1 MRKVIRRSSGWIH
14 AVLVMA
20 LLIPF
25 LCALGTKRDELTGT
39 GLYLKCLVIAF
50 PIILTDLAIDKCR
63 HMISYLM
70 ICIMTF
76 GATAALGWG
85 IALSFDRIFFRWG
98 YFVILLIETFLVICD
113 RLAGRLHKKEKK
125 EITIGEVDPYWQP
138 AHDILKEPS
147 FAMLIYFGV
156 IYFAALNVNSP
167 AVCNAALASAVI
179 YALVT
184 FLHQYVVKTENYLL
198 LNKRTCNL
206 PSKRIYGIGGGML
219 ALFLMILL
227 VMTLPALFT
236 ARYRQ
241 YRDLREWKPKI
252 EIQPEVEQPPDNQT
266 VVTGEDPMAALIE
279 QYGDPKDPPQWLT
292 ALGYAVEAAVI
303 LGILYAVFKK
313 IRATFQDFRETN
325 DENGDIVEEL
335 KETDSGQKIR
345 KTVNRRGMTERE
357 RIRRQYRKVIRR
369 NRKDRPAVHETPTEI
384 ETYAGIAGSEEGKK
398 LHRQYEWARYS

>member
-1 MRKVIRRSSGWIH
+1 MRKIIRRSAGWIH
-14 AVLVMA
+14 ATLVMA

-25 LCALGTKRDELTGT
+25 LFSLGTKMDDMTGT
-39 GLYLKCLVIAF
+39 GLHLKCLLIAF
-50 PIILTDLAIDKCR
+50 PVILTDLAIDKCR
-63 HMISYLM
+63 HMLSYLM

-76 GATAALGWG
+76 AATAALGWWT
-85 IALSFDRIFFRWG
+85 ALSFDGNFFRWG
-98 YFVILLIETFLVICD
+98 YFVILLIETFVVICD

-167 AVCNAALASAVI
+167 GVCNAALISAVI
-179 YALVT
+179 YAFII

-219 ALFLMILL
+219 ALFLIILL
-227 VMTLPALFT
+227 FMTLPAFLT
-236 ARYRQ
+236 TQYRH
-241 YRDLREWKPKI
+241 YRDLREWKPEI
-252 EIQPEVEQPPDNQT
+252 EVDLEAEQPQDNQT
-266 VVTGEDPMAALIE
+266 VVAGEDPMAVLME
-279 QYGDPKDPPQWLT
+279 EYGDPKDPPQWLI
-292 ALGYAVEAAVI
+292 ALGYIAEAAVF
-303 LGILYAVFKK
+303 LTILYALFQK
-313 IRATFQDFRETN
+313 IRSTFADFRETN

-335 KETDSGQKIR
+335 KETEPVQKIR
-345 KTVNRRGMTERE
+345 KTVSRSGLTERE
-357 RIRRQYRKVIRR
+357 RIRRQYRKVIRK
-369 NRKDRPAVHETPTEI
+369 NRKDRPAIYETPTEI
-384 ETYAGIAGSEEGKK
+384 ETCAGIADSEEGKE